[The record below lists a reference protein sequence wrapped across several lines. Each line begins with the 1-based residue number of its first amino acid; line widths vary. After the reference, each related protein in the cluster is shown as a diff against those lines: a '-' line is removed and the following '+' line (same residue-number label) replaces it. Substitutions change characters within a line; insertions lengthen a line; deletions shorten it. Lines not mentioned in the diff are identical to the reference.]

1 MTAQSD
7 LSAIPPATGRVP
19 GAGVSTPA
27 PFLSE
32 AQLHKAAAQYLDAV
46 LPTWVLWTTV
56 GHGGGG
62 KIRGAQLK
70 AMGVKRGVPDIII
83 CWDASVYSPRVMWIE
98 LKSARGRIKPDQEK
112 FMRSAE
118 LMGHSTYVCRSIEEI
133 EFALKNQGVPT
144 RLADAS

>member
-1 MTAQSD
+1 MTVQSD
-7 LSAIPPATGRVP
+7 LNSTSSRVGRAP
-19 GAGVSTPA
+19 GAAASVAA

-46 LPTWVLWTTV
+46 LPSRVLWTTI

-83 CWDASVYSPRVMWIE
+83 CWDAGVYGHRVMWIE
-98 LKSARGRIKPDQEK
+98 LKSAKGRVKPEQDE
-112 FMRSAE
+112 FMRRAMSMDHFA
-118 LMGHSTYVCRSIEEI
+118 YVCRSITDI
-133 EFALKNQGVPT
+133 EGAIKNHGVPT
-144 RLADAS
+144 RLA